1 MRESGLLMP
10 LFQRLLFLVLA
21 ILADPVPVAN
31 RPRPPR
37 SSILSLTLRPP
48 TLWER
53 SGRRFAKIQ
62 TDIAGPIVSLTKL
75 GNAAMLGFK
84 PNLGHAGDIG
94 SNHDD
99 QNHRTQASGAAARR
113 RTDAHGRCNH
123 LVDLPDSAGAHSW
136 ILG

>member
-21 ILADPVPVAN
+21 ILADPVPAAN
-31 RPRPPR
+31 RPKLPR

-62 TDIAGPIVSLTKL
+62 TDIAGPIVSLTKV
-75 GNAAMLGFK
+75 GNAVMLGLK
-84 PNLGHAGDIG
+84 PILGHAGDIG
-94 SNHDD
+94 SYHDD
-99 QNHRTQASGAAARR
+99 RDHRIQ
-113 RTDAHGRCNH
+113 
-123 LVDLPDSAGAHSW
+123 
-136 ILG
+136 